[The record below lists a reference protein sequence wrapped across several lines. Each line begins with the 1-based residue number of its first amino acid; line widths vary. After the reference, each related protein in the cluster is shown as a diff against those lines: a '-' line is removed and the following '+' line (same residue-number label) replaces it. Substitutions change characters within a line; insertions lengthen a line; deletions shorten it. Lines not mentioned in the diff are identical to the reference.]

1 MTERTR
7 LIQTNAGT
15 HRGAFSTAD
24 WGLLA
29 IPGIIW
35 GSSFFF
41 IAEGLHAFPP
51 AMITFLR
58 IALGFCAL
66 GVLPA
71 ARRPVDKV
79 DRPRIA
85 LLGLLWMA
93 FPLSM
98 FPIAEQHVSSSLT
111 GMLNGAT
118 PLFVAAVATI
128 LLRRLPGPAQLA
140 GLAVGFTGVVLIAV
154 PSFGE
159 GSSELIGVAMIIA
172 AVACYGVAIN
182 LAVPLQQTYGS
193 LPVIWRAQA
202 VAMVLTAPFAI
213 PGIDDVHFD
222 WKAWGSVFLLGV
234 LGTGLAFGVASSL
247 AGRVGATRASV
258 TVYITPIVAILLG
271 VLVLGESWA
280 ALSLVGSGVVLVGAW
295 LSSRADRGA
304 SASDAVPAV
313 AISPDA

>member
-1 MTERTR
+1 MAERSR

-29 IPGIIW
+29 IPGVIW

-41 IAEGLHAFPP
+41 IAEGLDAFPP

-66 GVLPA
+66 GVFPA
-71 ARRPVDKV
+71 ARQPIERV

-118 PLFVAAVATI
+118 PLFAAAVATI
-128 LLRRLPGPAQLA
+128 LMRRLPGPAQIV
-140 GLAVGFTGVVLIAV
+140 GLAVGFAGVVLIAL

-159 GSSELIGVAMIIA
+159 GSSELSGVAMIVA
-172 AVACYGVAIN
+172 AIACYGVSIN
-182 LAVPLQQTYGS
+182 LAVPLQQQYGS

-202 VAMVLTAPFAI
+202 VAMVLTVPFAI
-213 PGIDDVHFD
+213 PGVDDVRFE
-222 WKAWGSVFLLGV
+222 WQAWVSVLLLGV
-234 LGTGLAFGVASSL
+234 LGTGLAFGIASSL

-271 VLVLGESWA
+271 VAVLDEPLA
-280 ALSLVGSGVVLVGAW
+280 ALSLVGSVVVLVGAW
-295 LSSRADRGA
+295 LSSRADRGEHA
-304 SASDAVPAV
+304 PGRVPDV
-313 AISPDA
+313 VVSPDA